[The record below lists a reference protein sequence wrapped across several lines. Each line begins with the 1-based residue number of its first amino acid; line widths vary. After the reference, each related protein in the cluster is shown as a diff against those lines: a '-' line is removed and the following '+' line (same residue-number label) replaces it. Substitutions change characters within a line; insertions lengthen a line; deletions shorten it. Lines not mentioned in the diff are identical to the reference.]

1 MRALLLHSLEGPDGL
16 SLADVPE
23 PEGDGRILIDVHAAG
38 ISYADTL
45 VLRGKY
51 QLRLATPFVP
61 GTEVAGRVRK
71 APAESGFRAGD
82 RVAAFVRWGGWA
94 EVAAAQPSYTF
105 RVPDELG
112 FAEAAALPLNY
123 RTAYFA
129 LLWRGVLRVG
139 ETVLVHGAGGGVG
152 SAAVQIARAAGARV
166 FSTAVG
172 EEKRGAA
179 ALAGAERVFDAGSD
193 WLGAVRDAAGAKG
206 VDVVFDPVGGSLFDD
221 SVRALAP
228 GGRLLVVGFAGG
240 SIPTVAVN
248 RLLLRNAAV
257 VGVAFPEYAEH
268 HPSMPSRV
276 AEGVLGMLKEGQLR
290 PLIGGRH
297 SLERGADALRA
308 LEARRAV
315 GKLVLVVKREPEERE
330 SPPDLAMQSP
340 RPA

>member
-1 MRALLLHSLEGPDGL
+1 
-16 SLADVPE
+16 
-23 PEGDGRILIDVHAAG
+23 
-38 ISYADTL
+38 
-45 VLRGKY
+45 
-51 QLRLATPFVP
+51 
-61 GTEVAGRVRK
+61 
-71 APAESGFRAGD
+71 
-82 RVAAFVRWGGWA
+82 
-94 EVAAAQPSYTF
+94 
-105 RVPDELG
+105 
-112 FAEAAALPLNY
+112 
-123 RTAYFA
+123 
-129 LLWRGVLRVG
+129 
-139 ETVLVHGAGGGVG
+139 
-152 SAAVQIARAAGARV
+152 
-166 FSTAVG
+166 VG